1 MRKLCLSLPAVVL
14 LAALNGCGS
23 DNPTE
28 GTFAQ
33 PGSDPRFGVTYGSG
47 NREETTGTGGSA
59 NTTAPDLST
68 TSLGG
73 VIEGSGNRDGTST
86 TGATENTNATDSMAA
101 AVAGVMYG
109 SGN

>member
-1 MRKLCLSLPAVVL
+1 MRTLRLSLPATIL
-14 LAALNGCGS
+14 LATALSGCGS

-47 NREETTGTGGSA
+47 NR
-59 NTTAPDLST
+59 
-68 TSLGG
+68 
-73 VIEGSGNRDGTST
+73 DGTSS
-86 TGATENTNATDSMAA
+86 TGATENTTAADSMETTTAA
-101 AVAGVMYG
+101 RGVGFG